1 VLLNSIYAPPAAR
14 IAEEW
19 VPDTSWHGMHRWG
32 KIAVGINA
40 VYVAVLAVF
49 ALGQLLVAPGRFMTS
64 LLILMLGLPAMLGIA
79 GLWPARHLHWVRL
92 LSLLANLAC
101 ALLMSWL
108 AATALLHAT
117 DEERVSIPILFVA
130 LALVPASVL
139 LAQAAVLFRRD

>member
-1 VLLNSIYAPPAAR
+1 MLLNGIYAPPTAR
-14 IAEEW
+14 IAEEQ
-19 VPDTSWHGMHRWG
+19 VPDTNWHGMHRWE
-32 KIAVGINA
+32 KMAVGINT
-40 VYVAVLAVF
+40 VYVAVLVIF
-49 ALGQLLVAPGRFMTS
+49 ALGQFLVAPTRFMTS

-101 ALLMSWL
+101 ALLMGWL
-108 AATALLHAT
+108 ATVALWQAT

-139 LAQAAVLFRRD
+139 LAQAAVLFQRD